1 MGMCVVENLS
11 RVFLSEWP
19 LLHLWVMRVYIV
31 WVKGKK
37 VTHKNLQVECF
48 TSTSR
53 EGFTRETLAK
63 LTAWHDSLASSH
75 VLLMWLFR
83 GLASHEHLAK
93 STNSSFKLES
103 SPT

>member
-1 MGMCVVENLS
+1 MTLQFVGNKGT
-11 RVFLSEWP
+11 
-19 LLHLWVMRVYIV
+19 YIV

-63 LTAWHDSLASSH
+63 LITRHNSLTSSH
-75 VLLMWLFR
+75 VLLTWLFR
-83 GLASHEHLAK
+83 RLASRELD
-93 STNSSFKLES
+93 SLT
-103 SPT
+103 